1 MIRSIGKKLGLKKK
15 SDIIA
20 LWREKNEALVAAMKE
35 GRLEE
40 ARETA
45 QELLEFAESKLSRND
60 PETATSYCN
69 MGMVLLVEKEHL
81 LAEECF
87 REALALRR
95 KIFGPDHKETAL
107 LYLNLIEL
115 YKQMAQAILYRTV
128 ETTDMKEDHED

>member
-1 MIRSIGKKLGLKKK
+1 MIKSLGKKLGIKKK
-15 SDIIA
+15 ADVKA

-35 GRLEE
+35 GRISD
-40 ARETA
+40 AREAA
-45 QELLEFAESKLSRND
+45 QELLELAESKLSRND

-69 MGMVLLVEKEHL
+69 MGMVLLVEKEHE

-107 LYLNLIEL
+107 IYLNLIEL
-115 YKQMAQAILYRTV
+115 YRQMAQAVLYRTV
-128 ETTDMKEDHED
+128 ETTDLKEDQED